1 MALKDL
7 FKSKAQKAEE
17 EKNLNL
23 LKTLLFMAVSDDNLT
38 KEELG
43 TIQHIMIGPKGMDPD
58 KSLAEIKSMLQ
69 HGIKSN
75 ITMPETDEEKHD
87 FFVYLTTVMLM
98 DQKIEKQEWDF
109 LLLMVKAMYNVD
121 DTTAK
126 NMVINMCKQLIDT
139 GKFKVTEINIE

>member
-1 MALKDL
+1 
-7 FKSKAQKAEE
+7 
-17 EKNLNL
+17 
-23 LKTLLFMAVSDDNLT
+23 
-38 KEELG
+38 
-43 TIQHIMIGPKGMDPD
+43 
-58 KSLAEIKSMLQ
+58 
-69 HGIKSN
+69 
-75 ITMPETDEEKHD
+75 MPETDEEKHD

-109 LLLMVKAMYNVD
+109 LLLIVKAMYKVD